1 MRGFPYLGSGNSPR
15 DPQHFERGP
24 QGVLSF
30 MSSDISTNGKS
41 SHTGDFT
48 AMGGGGVAMRDHVG
62 SELSVRF
69 DRGPS
74 AASAARNALLA
85 LEQRVDGR
93 VLDDIR
99 LLVSE
104 LVTNAIRHAEAP
116 NGGDVEVDVTIEDRR
131 VRVEVA
137 DPGAGFEPQA
147 RDDEMTRPGGWGLY
161 LVDRIA
167 DRWGVIRNRMNR
179 VWFELDAV

>member
-1 MRGFPYLGSGNSPR
+1 
-15 DPQHFERGP
+15 
-24 QGVLSF
+24 
-30 MSSDISTNGKS
+30 MSSDITTNGNS
-41 SHTGDFT
+41 PHAFT
-48 AMGGGGVAMRDHVG
+48 AMHHGTMATGDHVG

-69 DRGPS
+69 DRSPT
-74 AASAARNALLA
+74 AASAARTALLS
-85 LEQRVDGR
+85 LEERVDGP

-116 NGGDVEVDVTIEDRR
+116 GGGDVEVDVTIQDRG

-137 DPGAGFEPQA
+137 DPGAGFDPLP
-147 RDDEMTRPGGWGLY
+147 RDDEMSRPGGWGLY

-167 DRWGVIRNRMNR
+167 DRWGVIRNHMNR
-179 VWFELDAV
+179 VWFELDAGAV

>member
-1 MRGFPYLGSGNSPR
+1 
-15 DPQHFERGP
+15 
-24 QGVLSF
+24 
-30 MSSDISTNGKS
+30 MSRRTTTNGNAQ
-41 SHTGDFT
+41 HATDFT
-48 AMGGGGVAMRDHVG
+48 ALNGTGVVTRDNVA

-85 LEQRVDGR
+85 LDQRVDGR

-104 LVTNAIRHAEAP
+104 LVTNAVRHADGP
-116 NGGDVEVDVTIEDRR
+116 NGGEVALDVKIESSR

-137 DPGAGFEPQA
+137 DPGGGFDPQP
-147 RDDEMTRPGGWGLY
+147 RDDDMGRPGGWGLY

-179 VWFELDAV
+179 VWFEIDGVAA

>member
-1 MRGFPYLGSGNSPR
+1 
-15 DPQHFERGP
+15 
-24 QGVLSF
+24 

-41 SHTGDFT
+41 HVHAFT
-48 AMGGGGVAMRDHVG
+48 AMHGRGTATSDHVG

-74 AASAARNALLA
+74 AAQAARNALLA
-85 LEQRVDGR
+85 LEERVDPP

-104 LVTNAIRHAEAP
+104 LVTNAIRHADAQS
-116 NGGDVEVDVTIEDRR
+116 GGVEVDVSIDGPR

-137 DPGAGFEPQA
+137 DPGAGFEPQP
-147 RDDEMTRPGGWGLY
+147 RDDEMSRPGGWGLY

-167 DRWGVIRNRMNR
+167 DRWGVIRNHMNR
-179 VWFELDAV
+179 VWFELDRGIA

>member
-1 MRGFPYLGSGNSPR
+1 MSRHTETNGNSP
-15 DPQHFERGP
+15 PA
-24 QGVLSF
+24 
-30 MSSDISTNGKS
+30 
-41 SHTGDFT
+41 TGFI
-48 AMGGGGVAMRDHVG
+48 ALGGTGAVARSRAG
-62 SELSVRF
+62 SQLSVRF

-85 LEQRVDGR
+85 LDERVDGQ
-93 VLDDIR
+93 VLEDIR

-104 LVTNAIRHAEAP
+104 LVTNAVRHANAP
-116 NGGDVEVDVTIEDRR
+116 NGGDVELDVTIDHSR

-137 DPGAGFEPQA
+137 DPGAGFDPQP
-147 RDDEMTRPGGWGLY
+147 RDDEMSRPGGWGLY

-179 VWFELDAV
+179 VWFEIDGAATR